1 MNYANTMA
9 VRYTDWRIKL
19 NPVIGWA
26 VLLSLVLLP
35 VALWSDAPY
44 VLNILAYTYLFAGLA
59 SAWNLIGGIG
69 GQFSLGHGAF
79 FGTGAYMV
87 AGLFLKQDVSPWIAL
102 LPAAAVAA
110 LAGF

>member
-1 MNYANTMA
+1 SSVLRGCLAKPAPKKSDCARNTEAADMNYANTMA

-69 GQFSLGHGAF
+69 GQF
-79 FGTGAYMV
+79 
-87 AGLFLKQDVSPWIAL
+87 
-102 LPAAAVAA
+102 
-110 LAGF
+110 